1 MVRGVTKVISAQQVS
16 GAIQDILSEYS
27 REVAEA
33 VRLEIDEIAVEG
45 AKEIAEKS
53 PEKSG
58 HYGGGWGVVK
68 AQGFTTTY
76 TATIANLSKPSL
88 THLLEKGHA
97 KSNGG
102 RVEGKPHIG
111 PVYDRIAKEAP
122 LRIGKRIKG
131 VR

>member
-1 MVRGVTKVISAQQVS
+1 MVRTTKVVS
-16 GAIQDILSEYS
+16 NDGIAVAIQDILSEYS
-27 REVAEA
+27 KEVAEA

-53 PEKSG
+53 PKKSG
-58 HYGGGWGVVK
+58 HYAGGWGVIK
-68 AQGFTTTY
+68 TQGFTTKY

-111 PVYDRIAKEAP
+111 PVYDRITKEAP
-122 LRIGKRIKG
+122 MRIGKRIEG

>member
-53 PEKSG
+53 PKRSG
-58 HYGGGWGVVK
+58 KYGGGKYAGGWGMVK
-68 AQGFTTTY
+68 AQGFTTSY

-102 RVEGKPHIG
+102 RVDGIPHMV
-111 PVYDRIAKEAP
+111 PSMTESS
-122 LRIGKRIKG
+122 KRLH
-131 VR
+131 